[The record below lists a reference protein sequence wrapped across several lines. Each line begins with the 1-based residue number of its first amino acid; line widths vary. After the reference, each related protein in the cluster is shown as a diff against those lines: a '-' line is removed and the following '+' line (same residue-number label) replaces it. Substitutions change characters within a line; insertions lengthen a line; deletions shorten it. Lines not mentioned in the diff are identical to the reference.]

1 MTHRFLYIVTLHPL
15 ENWELAGC
23 RRLSECGCLV
33 PSIASFLL
41 SKPVHQDNQRDQP
54 PDPQMAVSAKP
65 HNVTVEPV
73 KTRIPHHSEHP

>member
-1 MTHRFLYIVTLHPL
+1 MQ
-15 ENWELAGC
+15 WESQQVMNCPQLQFELKPGQATAN
-23 RRLSECGCLV
+23 L
-33 PSIASFLL
+33 
-41 SKPVHQDNQRDQP
+41 PVHQDNQPDQP